1 MCGSLTPAN
10 AEQHRKRE
18 ALSVVGRTPEGLTK
32 AMSHDTSAPSVN
44 GQTLEG
50 ITSEANL
57 SSMEQPESTTI
68 LSVTA
73 ISSYSINGHIQGAP
87 VTFLVDTGSIITNCE
102 DHSVDQSRPQLSPAE
117 AIPRSPASGCGGNI
131 TVCTR

>member
-10 AEQHRKRE
+10 AEQHRKWE

-50 ITSEANL
+50 ITGEANL
-57 SSMEQPESTTI
+57 SSMEQPEGTTV

-73 ISSYSINGHIQGAP
+73 TSSYSINGHIQGMP
-87 VTFLVDTGSIITNCE
+87 V
-102 DHSVDQSRPQLSPAE
+102 HRP
-117 AIPRSPASGCGGNI
+117 GHKHGNADAMS
-131 TVCTR
+131 